1 MPGTGTWNRHGKQ
14 QKLHVAGIA
23 AEVETPFEKRIVTLI
38 YKRKFSK
45 VLLKKQMRLLRKSF
59 QF

>member
-1 MPGTGTWNRHGKQ
+1 MVGSCNVDK
-14 QKLHVAGIA
+14 
-23 AEVETPFEKRIVTLI
+23 VETPFKKRIVTLI

-59 QF
+59 